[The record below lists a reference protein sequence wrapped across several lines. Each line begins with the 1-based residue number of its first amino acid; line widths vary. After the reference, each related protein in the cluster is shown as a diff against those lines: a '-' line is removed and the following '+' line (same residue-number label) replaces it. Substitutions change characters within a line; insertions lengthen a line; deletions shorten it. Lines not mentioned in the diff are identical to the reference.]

1 MVFWLICSE
10 RLRCSADRENC
21 AKVREIGAEKRKQS
35 WVEFL
40 SLRKKGF
47 TSHFQGLKWYSCN
60 CCTLNWVH
68 PLFRDFSPS
77 CQLEGSVKRNQTSQ
91 KSSQISQKRNGLKK
105 VRILTLRNFLAW
117 ETFFRMRRTCIA
129 GLFYVFGCEKF
140 CKHIMAGLFG
150 FFLLFTIF

>member
-1 MVFWLICSE
+1 MT
-10 RLRCSADRENC
+10 RSAKIARKS
-21 AKVREIGAEKRKQS
+21 AKSAPKNVNKAELNFFFEEKR
-35 WVEFL
+35 FHPL
-40 SLRKKGF
+40 
-47 TSHFQGLKWYSCN
+47 TSKAKWYYCS
-60 CCTLNWVH
+60 LSQVH
-68 PLFRDFSPS
+68 PLFGTPSPS